1 MLNALKGLSPATRS
15 LIFPQRLIPLHAL
28 LINCGFSRET
38 RPSYDWDGLKRGPRE
53 FVLFQYT
60 IAGWGK
66 LRYEQQT
73 FTVAPGAAM
82 LLVIPHN
89 HRYWLPPESPF
100 WQFIYLCLTGREI
113 LRIAKRV
120 LGQTGPIL
128 KLTERSNL
136 LRFAAATVRDVLRG
150 TVASPFQ
157 ASTRAYALAM
167 ALMDEFA
174 GAVPARPRP
183 PLIDAVVRFA
193 QENRCRPIAVA
204 ELAAVAGCSRYHFS
218 RVFKAWMGI
227 SPGQYLL
234 DQRLRLSA
242 TSLQQSRRVLKEV
255 AADCGFT
262 DVNYFC
268 RAFRK
273 SFGISPGQFRR
284 SGI

>member
-1 MLNALKGLSPATRS
+1 MLNALKGLRPGTRS

-38 RPSYDWDGLKRGPRE
+38 RTSYDWDGLKRGASE

-66 LRYEQQT
+66 LRYERQT
-73 FTVAPGAAM
+73 CTVAPGDAM

-113 LRIAKRV
+113 VRIGQQV

-128 KLTERSNL
+128 RLTERSSL
-136 LRFAAATVRDVLRG
+136 LRLAAATVRDVLRG

-157 ASTRAYALAM
+157 ASARAYALAM
-167 ALMDEFA
+167 ALVDEFA
-174 GAVPARPRP
+174 GPVPTRPKP
-183 PLIDAVVRFA
+183 PAIDAVVRFV
-193 QENRCRPIAVA
+193 QDNRRRPLTVA
-204 ELAAVAGCSRYHFS
+204 ELAGVAGCSRYHFS
-218 RVFKAWMGI
+218 RVFKSWMGI
-227 SPGQYLL
+227 SPGQYIL

-242 TSLQQSRRVLKEV
+242 TCLQQSNRVIKEV
-255 AADCGFT
+255 AADCGFA

-273 SFGISPGQFRR
+273 SFGLSPGQFRR
-284 SGI
+284 SGS